1 MWIKLNNLKMNI
13 AKAQLMVL
21 NRKNEI
27 SNVEQVQV
35 SIEGTGLNK
44 QSCVKLVLGVCHR
57 QRTHLE
63 STCKP
68 PARILHG
75 KDGFD

>member
-35 SIEGTGLNK
+35 LKEQG
-44 QSCVKLVLGVCHR
+44 
-57 QRTHLE
+57 
-63 STCKP
+63 
-68 PARILHG
+68 
-75 KDGFD
+75 